1 MRSKTIHTYTDE
13 YIQYTDSCWIVK
25 TCEYTIDTI
34 NIVPQ
39 LTKHLFT
46 SAAPFEKPYKLF
58 SFMEIKIN
66 VLPGEGFARVCI
78 FVCVCVSVCVW
89 VYVCGGDITRR
100 WMAVRS
106 LCAYASVSLCGDC
119 TTFGTCVYVYLGCMC
134 VLAVLIIG
142 SGLTRTLSPN
152 TGWFHAHTKA

>member
-1 MRSKTIHTYTDE
+1 M
-13 YIQYTDSCWIVK
+13 K

-78 FVCVCVSVCVW
+78 FVCVCVCE
-89 VYVCGGDITRR
+89 
-100 WMAVRS
+100 
-106 LCAYASVSLCGDC
+106 
-119 TTFGTCVYVYLGCMC
+119 CMC
-134 VLAVLIIG
+134 VVETSQGGEWQCGRCVRMLQSHCVG
-142 SGLTRTLSPN
+142 TVRLSERVFMCI
-152 TGWFHAHTKA
+152 WVACVSLRC